1 MLRAEAVLIGVTTE
15 NPSFEVNSAL
25 LLRAKVFVLQPL
37 KMEELCT
44 VLTRALRDPRGFGE
58 QKFVIS
64 DNLVRI
70 IAEFANGGVR
80 TALST
85 LEMVIL
91 NGEVGENGTILVSK
105 AIFEQCI
112 SKKSLLYDKNGEE
125 HYNIISALH
134 KSKRN
139 SDPDAA
145 I

>member
-1 MLRAEAVLIGVTTE
+1 
-15 NPSFEVNSAL
+15 
-25 LLRAKVFVLQPL
+25 
-37 KMEELCT
+37 MEELCT

-58 QKFVIS
+58 QKVVIS

-70 IAEFANGGVR
+70 IAEFANGGAR

-105 AIFEQCI
+105 AILEQCI
-112 SKKSLLYDKNGEE
+112 SKKSLLYDKNGEK
-125 HYNIISALH
+125 HCNIISALH